1 MSIEEIN
8 FGKNNILEKVTFL
21 DIRSILRRVQTS
33 QLRDADVVPGPDP
46 DVQVVVEGQEE
57 RNHQHENKIRNGTR
71 KTRICF

>member
-1 MSIEEIN
+1 MS
-8 FGKNNILEKVTFL
+8 FCCL

-46 DVQVVVEGQEE
+46 DVQVVAEGQEE

-71 KTRICF
+71 KTRICFQPGRYLFKTFLIT

>member
-1 MSIEEIN
+1 VSIEEIN
-8 FGKNNILEKVTFL
+8 FGKNNTLEKVHFL

-57 RNHQHENKIRNGTR
+57 RNHKHENKIRNGTR